1 MIMMMICTG
10 RALAS
15 GSYSKRMVQPT
26 GMRRWRSA
34 SFQMDFPKAGYSR
47 FGAVKPG
54 RCQFFIMI
62 GGGFHFHSWP
72 DLGRGG
78 VEGGYGPFFLFMGGI
93 MISWWRFSLC
103 PRVVNLVR

>member
-1 MIMMMICTG
+1 MMMICTG

-62 GGGFHFHSWP
+62 GGWLPLPFMAVFW
-72 DLGRGG
+72 
-78 VEGGYGPFFLFMGGI
+78 EGGELKGDMDLFFFLWEV
-93 MISWWRFSLC
+93 S
-103 PRVVNLVR
+103 